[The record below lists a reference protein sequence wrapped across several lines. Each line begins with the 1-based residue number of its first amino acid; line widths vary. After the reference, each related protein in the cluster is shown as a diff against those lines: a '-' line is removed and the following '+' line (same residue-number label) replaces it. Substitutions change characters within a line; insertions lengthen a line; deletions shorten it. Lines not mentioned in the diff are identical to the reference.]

1 MMYRKRRMPRK
12 RKRAWKR
19 SIRKHRALNQLDLGL
34 RTMMFSDNDSTSSG
48 TGFQGI
54 LEFSAMTN
62 DGAIKTVSSNFAQEL
77 SSIVTQEG
85 LPTTAKINIAS
96 YRQDITIANEG
107 DTVMEMDIYECI
119 PIKQSNNTVG
129 QQTAREHWARGYTI
143 STAIGAL
150 PKLGIG
156 ELGANPFQ
164 SRYFSQ
170 HFKILKVRRV
180 YLGTGNCTSWT
191 VSKPANRVI
200 NASMVSNYTF
210 SQYIPKV
217 SSLQL
222 VVFKGCPTPTQ
233 SCANATV
240 NWNVQT
246 TINYK
251 LEGITENATAVV

>member
-1 MMYRKRRMPRK
+1 MYRKRRMPRK

-34 RTMMFSDNDSTSSG
+34 RTMMFPANDTISSG
-48 TGFQGI
+48 SGFQGI

-62 DGAIKTVSSNFAQEL
+62 DGALKTAASNFAQEL
-77 SSIVTQEG
+77 SAIVTQEG

-107 DTVMEMDIYECI
+107 ATVMEMDIYECI
-119 PIKQSNNTVG
+119 PIKQSNNQSG
-129 QQTAREHWARGYTI
+129 QQTAVDHWARGYQN
-143 STAIGAL
+143 SSVIGTL
-150 PKLGIG
+150 PKLSIID
-156 ELGANPFQ
+156 LGSNPFQ

-200 NASMVSNYTF
+200 NASMVSNFTL

-217 SSLQL
+217 SSVQL
-222 VVFKGCPTPTQ
+222 CVFKGCPSPTQ
-233 SCANATV
+233 ASSNATV

-251 LEGITENATAVV
+251 LEGITENATAVF